1 MANGFLE
8 HPRQNQ
14 EWEDVGKRYLNELLS
29 RCLIQEEEDFFLNFT
44 FKMHDLVHDPALD
57 VSQKECK
64 TMNSET
70 EMVDENV
77 RHLLLCDEKLVE
89 VPRVLEEMKSVR
101 TVIIQDVSK
110 RSKIVDKSL
119 INLCASN
126 FKYLRAL
133 ELRNSPLTALPNSI
147 YTWKHLRDLELAQC
161 KGIQEL
167 SSSFYKLR
175 SLQSLNLRGT
185 HLKQL
190 PENVQRLIELRH
202 LEITIKAEHLKEIRA
217 GCWTSLQYL
226 KLHRCF
232 ELECLP
238 EGMQYVKSL
247 RTLVLKGCSRL
258 VSLPR
263 SLEFLTKLEHLEIV
277 FLRQNQF
284 RNGTK
289 RRRR

>member
-1 MANGFLE
+1 
-8 HPRQNQ
+8 
-14 EWEDVGKRYLNELLS
+14 
-29 RCLIQEEEDFFLNFT
+29 
-44 FKMHDLVHDPALD
+44 
-57 VSQKECK
+57 
-64 TMNSET
+64 
-70 EMVDENV
+70 MVDENV

-110 RSKIVDKSL
+110 GSKIVYKSL

-147 YTWKHLRDLELAQC
+147 YTLKHLRDLELAQC

-167 SSSFYKLR
+167 PSSFYKPR

-217 GCWTSLQYL
+217 GMLDFSSI
-226 KLHRCF
+226 
-232 ELECLP
+232 LE
-238 EGMQYVKSL
+238 VA
-247 RTLVLKGCSRL
+247 
-258 VSLPR
+258 
-263 SLEFLTKLEHLEIV
+263 
-277 FLRQNQF
+277 
-284 RNGTK
+284 
-289 RRRR
+289 

>member
-1 MANGFLE
+1 MKNDILPVLKLSYNHLPSHLQRCLAFLSLYRKDQIYDSDLVIRLWMANGFLE

-14 EWEDVGKRYLNELLS
+14 EWEDVGKRRLNEILS
-29 RCLIQEEEDFFLNFT
+29 RCHIQKEEDFFLNFT
-44 FKMHDLVHDPALD
+44 FKMPDLVHDLALD

-64 TMNSET
+64 TVNSET

-77 RHLLLCDEKLVE
+77 RHLLLCDEKLIE

-147 YTWKHLRDLELAQC
+147 YTLKHLRDLELAQC

-167 SSSFYKLR
+167 PSSFYKLR
-175 SLQSLNLRGT
+175 SLQSLNL
-185 HLKQL
+185 
-190 PENVQRLIELRH
+190 
-202 LEITIKAEHLKEIRA
+202 
-217 GCWTSLQYL
+217 
-226 KLHRCF
+226 
-232 ELECLP
+232 
-238 EGMQYVKSL
+238 
-247 RTLVLKGCSRL
+247 
-258 VSLPR
+258 
-263 SLEFLTKLEHLEIV
+263 
-277 FLRQNQF
+277 
-284 RNGTK
+284 
-289 RRRR
+289 